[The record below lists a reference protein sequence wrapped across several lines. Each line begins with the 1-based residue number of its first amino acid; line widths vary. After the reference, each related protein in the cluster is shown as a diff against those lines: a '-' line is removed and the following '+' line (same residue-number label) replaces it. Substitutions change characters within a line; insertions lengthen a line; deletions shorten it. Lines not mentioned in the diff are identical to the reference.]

1 MVRLKNTGNR
11 RSSERHEV
19 REDRILEDL
28 GAVISWIGG
37 TPLSK
42 RVESIARRSFA
53 LYLVL
58 SIVTLGIFGTYW
70 TTRS

>member
-1 MVRLKNTGNR
+1 M
-11 RSSERHEV
+11 